1 MNPSIEAAENVFA
14 ENVFVQN
21 DLQITQYDLQISNC
35 GENDG
40 DISKKLVIDFA
51 YFLLCW
57 YITH

>member
-21 DLQITQYDLQISNC
+21 DLQITQY